1 MRYCLDL
8 DNTICITPKNEYE
21 KSTIIE
27 KAKNLINKLYDNG
40 NYIIINTA
48 RGASSGI
55 DWTDF
60 TKKQL
65 TDWGVKYNELVTNKK
80 PNADVFIDDKNMSIE
95 EWYNSD
101 KFSKGFIAGTFDI
114 VHNGYI
120 KFFEFAKEHCNKL
133 MVAIHEDPSLEKN
146 EKSKPIHTLEERMEI
161 LKSIKHIDEILI
173 YQTEEDLHELIRLM
187 KPNVR
192 FLDESYKNK
201 KITGEKLCPIIY
213 HERKHDYSY
222 TNLRNK
228 ILGSDALTNKIN
240 QIILDLVEKDN
251 ENIDLPNPLP
261 SEILINSFMDTAI
274 SNITVKDGLILE
286 FGVYQGRTINYIAL
300 KFPNNTIYGFDSFEG
315 LPEEWNDKNPK
326 GIYTLN
332 GNLPK
337 VEKNVE
343 LIKGWFN
350 ETLPSFINDHKSPI
364 SLLHVDCDIYSSTAC
379 VLESLK
385 DQIVDGTVVIFDE
398 IWKYP
403 NYKEHEIKAFAE
415 FLLKYNFK
423 YECIRTLK
431 SRYAKGIFILK
442 K

>member
-21 KSTIIE
+21 KSIIIE

-65 TDWGVKYNELVTNKK
+65 GDWGVKYNELVTNKK

-101 KFSKGFIAGTFDI
+101 KFPKGFIAGTFDI

-120 KFFEFAKEHCNKL
+120 KLFEFAKEHCNKL

-146 EKSKPIHTLEERMEI
+146 EKSKPIHTLEERIEI

-192 FLDESYKNK
+192 FLDETYKNK
-201 KITGEKLCPIIY
+201 KITGENLCPIIY
-213 HERKHDYSY
+213 HERKHHYSY

-228 ILGSDALTNKIN
+228 ILGGEALSNKIN

-251 ENIDLPNPLP
+251 QNIDLPNPLP
-261 SEILINSFMDTAI
+261 SEILINSFIDTAI
-274 SNITVKDGLILE
+274 SNVTVKDGLILE
-286 FGVYQGRTINYIAL
+286 FGVYQGRTINYIAS

-337 VEKNVE
+337 VEKNVK

-350 ETLPSFINDHKSPI
+350 ETLPSFINDHNNPI
-364 SLLHVDCDIYSSTAC
+364 SLLHVDCDIYSSTVC

-385 DQIVDGTVVIFDE
+385 DQIIDGTVVIFDE

-423 YECIRTLK
+423 YECVRTLK